1 MSPPSDEGD
10 LHIGDLRARQ
20 DAAVPPLPQMCEY
33 QPLPILSQ
41 RVDRALC
48 IENKTAPRLARL
60 QQKMHFRIMAE
71 RLKVA
76 DTLHRGRDR
85 LLVNDRRPAEHDLHA
100 EPLHALILQDL
111 PLDLAHELRGD
122 LLLSLIVADKQ
133 LRLLLLENTQIS
145 ICFKG
150 ILALRQKD
158 LPRED
163 RHQKTLAALILH
175 AEALACISLRETAD
189 RAHDAGLRGLQRG
202 ELLSGIK
209 ADLCDLVLGHSVVRL
224 IIGRCPVRSP
234 GIAQHLADRQF
245 PACNFHPGEPL
256 PSVPRDLEHTRA
268 EFFRVCSHR
277 CKCIQPQQKLR
288 HPGLT
293 LLLFLCHAE
302 GCSEEHRKD
311 VTSGDQMAHVDIG
324 KRLTLQKLIE
334 QRFVTEGES
343 FG

>member
-1 MSPPSDEGD
+1 MSPPADEGN

-20 DAAVPPLPQMCEY
+20 NAAVPPLPQMCKY

-41 RVDRALC
+41 RVDRTLC
-48 IENKTAPRLARL
+48 IENKAAPRLARL
-60 QQKMHFRIMAE
+60 EQKVHFRIMAE

-85 LLVNDRRPAEHDLHA
+85 LLVNDRRPAEHDFHA
-100 EPLHALILQDL
+100 EPLHALILENL

-122 LLLSLIVADKQ
+122 LLLSLIVADQQ

-175 AEALACISLRETAD
+175 AESLTGIGLRETAHS
-189 RAHDAGLRGLQRG
+189 AHDAGLRSLQRG
-202 ELLSGIK
+202 ELLSGVK

-245 PACNFHPGEPL
+245 PACNFHPGESL
-256 PSVPRDLEHTRA
+256 PAIPRDLEHPRA

-288 HPGLT
+288 HPGLI
-293 LLLFLCHAE
+293 LLIFLCHAE
-302 GCSEEHRKD
+302 GRSEEHRKD
-311 VTSGDQMAHVDIG
+311 ISSGDQVAHVDIG
-324 KRLTLQKLIE
+324 KRFTLQELIE
-334 QRFVTEGES
+334 QSFVAEGEG